1 MGENQKKINRSVV
14 MHERTSTGWNNVE
27 AQANTQMRAGENFKG
42 AEEEMCIFVKRRQK
56 PNV

>member
-14 MHERTSTGWNNVE
+14 MHERTLTGWNNVE

-42 AEEEMCIFVKRRQK
+42 GEEEMYIFVKSRQR
-56 PNV
+56 